1 VANGNKVQIWACNG
15 SGAQKWAVQPD
26 GTVRTS
32 GSCLDIYHGGT
43 AIGSVVDLFA
53 CNGTAAQQWRLL
65 ADGSAVKLQNPKSGL
80 CLSDPADATV
90 NGTGLVLGSCAS
102 TGPGTAWLVR

>member
-1 VANGNKVQIWACNG
+1 
-15 SGAQKWAVQPD
+15 
-26 GTVRTS
+26 
-32 GSCLDIYHGGT
+32 
-43 AIGSVVDLFA
+43 VVDLFA

-80 CLSDPADATV
+80 CLSDPANATV